1 MKRLTSALRKFF
13 DKQELLRLAYV
24 DGGQPRVVPVW
35 FVTIRGDC
43 YIGTG
48 ARSAKWKAMQSEP
61 SVGWVI
67 DAGKKG
73 KYKGVSM
80 YGIAEAVTDKK
91 LRARLYREF
100 GKKYFGRADHP
111 KHVAIWGDVDDPGS
125 VFIYLKTKD
134 GFWWDY

>member
-1 MKRLTSALRKFF
+1 MEGLSSALRQFF
-13 DKQELLRLAYV
+13 EKQELLRIAYA
-24 DGGQPRVVPVW
+24 DRGEPRVVPVW
-35 FVTIRGDC
+35 FVTVGDSY

-48 ARSAKWKAMQSEP
+48 AKSAKWKAMQREP
-61 SVGWVI
+61 SVGWVV
-67 DAGKKG
+67 DAGKNG

-80 YGIAEAVTDKK
+80 YGTAEQVSDQK

-111 KHVAIWGDVDDPGS
+111 KHIEIWGEVDDPGS
-125 VFIYLKTKD
+125 VFIHLKMKD

>member
-1 MKRLTSALRKFF
+1 MKRLTSALREFF
-13 DKQELLRLAYV
+13 EKQELLRIAYA
-24 DGGQPRVVPVW
+24 DRGQPRVVPVW
-35 FVTIRGDC
+35 FVTVGDNY

-48 ARSAKWKAMQSEP
+48 AKSAKWKAMHREP

-67 DAGKKG
+67 DAGKNG

-80 YGIAEAVTDKK
+80 YGTAEQVSDQK

-111 KHVAIWGDVDDPGS
+111 KHIEIWGEVDDPGS
-125 VFIYLKTKD
+125 VFIHLN
-134 GFWWDY
+134 